1 MPRYADRQTEDRSLT
16 QRSNTASL
24 AGVLLYY
31 FGLGGALW
39 AAFKWVPGWASLFSG
54 NRLRSLNEGDQELLQ
69 AFDRAQGAASGTS
82 TEWDTAAMAMVGALL
97 IVIPVAWVYTITKRR
112 EGYDPSVVQTII
124 ILPVAVAGI
133 VLIVQSSLALA
144 FSLAGIVAAVRFRNT
159 LDDTKDAVYV
169 FLAIGV
175 GLSAGAQA
183 FGAALTM
190 SVVFNLVILA
200 LGRFNVGNI
209 YEASISP
216 LPKDD
221 SLPSMEG
228 IESPYQ
234 GILRVASSDLRAAG
248 KIVEEILDRDV
259 KKWQPLPSKTETGA
273 LDYLVRFKK
282 KKNPPKEVLTTLQQR
297 GTDIDLKAEFIAL
310 GD

>member
-1 MPRYADRQTEDRSLT
+1 LKQNS
-16 QRSNTASL
+16 STASL

-31 FGLGGALW
+31 VGLGGALW
-39 AAFKWVPGWASLFSG
+39 ASFKWVPGWAVLFSG

-69 AFDRAQGAASGTS
+69 AFERAQGATSGVS
-82 TEWDTAAMAMVGALL
+82 TAWDTAAMAMIGALL

-200 LGRFNVGNI
+200 LWRFNVGNI
-209 YEASISP
+209 YEASISA
-216 LPKDD
+216 LPNDP

-228 IESPYQ
+228 IELPYQ

-259 KKWQPLPSKTETGA
+259 KKWQTLPSNTETGA

-297 GTDIDLKAEFIAL
+297 GTDIDLRAEFIPL